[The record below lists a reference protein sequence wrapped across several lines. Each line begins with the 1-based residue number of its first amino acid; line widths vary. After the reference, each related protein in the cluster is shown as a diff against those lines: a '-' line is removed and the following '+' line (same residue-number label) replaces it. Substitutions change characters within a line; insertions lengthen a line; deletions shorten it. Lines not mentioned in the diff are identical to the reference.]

1 MPVRHKDIKK
11 YSIKIVVESFIF
23 NQKMLLKNFYTIEKK
38 TTDEDKVNYTFKI
51 KVNSK
56 HDIFNGH
63 FPGNPVMPGVCM
75 MQIIK
80 EITQSISGQ
89 KLFMEKCSN
98 VKFLALINP
107 ETNPNLTLELKITE
121 QDGKVK
127 VRNTTKFDDTIALR
141 LSAQYNRV

>member
-1 MPVRHKDIKK
+1 MIL
-11 YSIKIVVESFIF
+11 E
-23 NQKMLLKNFYTIEKK
+23 NFYTIKNK
-38 TTDEDKVNYTFKI
+38 IIDEDKVNYTFEI
-51 KVNSK
+51 MINNK
-56 HDIFNGH
+56 HDIFKGH

-80 EITQSISGQ
+80 EITQSIVGQ

-107 ETNPNLTLELKITE
+107 DTNPNLTLELKITE
-121 QDGKVK
+121 LDGIIK
-127 VRNTTKFDDTIALR
+127 VRNTSKFNDTVALR

>member
-1 MPVRHKDIKK
+1 MIL
-11 YSIKIVVESFIF
+11 E
-23 NQKMLLKNFYTIEKK
+23 NFYTIENKIV
-38 TTDEDKVNYTFKI
+38 DEDKVNYTFEI
-51 KVNSK
+51 MINNK
-56 HDIFNGH
+56 HDIFKGH

-80 EITQSISGQ
+80 EITQSIVGQ

-107 ETNPNLTLELKITE
+107 DTNPNLTLELKITKL
-121 QDGKVK
+121 DGKVK

-141 LSAQYNRV
+141 LSAQYKRV

>member
-1 MPVRHKDIKK
+1 MIL
-11 YSIKIVVESFIF
+11 E
-23 NQKMLLKNFYTIEKK
+23 NFYTIENKSV
-38 TTDEDKVNYTFKI
+38 DENMENYSYEI
-51 KVNSK
+51 YINSE
-56 HDIFNGH
+56 HDIFKGH

-80 EITQSISGQ
+80 EISQTITGQ

-107 ETNPNLTLELKITE
+107 ETNPKLTVDLKIME

-127 VRNTTKFDDTIALR
+127 VRNITKFEDTVALR
-141 LSAQYNRV
+141 LSAQYKRVE

>member
-1 MPVRHKDIKK
+1 MIL
-11 YSIKIVVESFIF
+11 E
-23 NQKMLLKNFYTIEKK
+23 NFYTIENKSV
-38 TTDEDKVNYTFKI
+38 DENMENYSYEI
-51 KVNSK
+51 YINSE
-56 HDIFNGH
+56 HDIFKGH

-80 EITQSISGQ
+80 EISQTITGQ

-107 ETNPNLTLELKITE
+107 ETNPKLTVDLKIME

-127 VRNTTKFDDTIALR
+127 VRNTTKFEDTVALR
-141 LSAQYNRV
+141 LSAQYKRVE

>member
-1 MPVRHKDIKK
+1 MIL
-11 YSIKIVVESFIF
+11 E
-23 NQKMLLKNFYTIEKK
+23 NFYTIESKSV
-38 TTDEDKVNYTFKI
+38 DKNMENYSYEI
-51 KVNSK
+51 YVNSE
-56 HDIFNGH
+56 HDIFKGH

-80 EITQSISGQ
+80 EISQTITGQ

-107 ETNPNLTLELKITE
+107 ETNPKLTVDLKIME

-127 VRNTTKFDDTIALR
+127 VRNTTKFEDTVALR
-141 LSAQYNRV
+141 LSAQYKRVE

>member
-1 MPVRHKDIKK
+1 MIL
-11 YSIKIVVESFIF
+11 E
-23 NQKMLLKNFYTIEKK
+23 NFYTIENKSS
-38 TTDEDKVNYTFKI
+38 DEDKVNYIFEIKI
-51 KVNSK
+51 NSK
-56 HDIFNGH
+56 HDIFKGH

-80 EITQSISGQ
+80 EISQSIVGQ

-107 ETNPNLTLELKITE
+107 DTNPNLTLELKITN

-127 VRNTTKFDDTIALR
+127 VRNTTKFDDTVALR
-141 LSAQYNRV
+141 LSAQYKRV

>member
-1 MPVRHKDIKK
+1 MIL
-11 YSIKIVVESFIF
+11 E
-23 NQKMLLKNFYTIEKK
+23 NFYTIENKSV
-38 TTDEDKVNYTFKI
+38 DENMENYSYEI
-51 KVNSK
+51 YINSE
-56 HDIFNGH
+56 HDIFKGH

-80 EITQSISGQ
+80 EISQTITGQ

-107 ETNPNLTLELKITE
+107 ETNPKLTVDLKIIE

-127 VRNTTKFDDTIALR
+127 VRNITKFEDTVALR
-141 LSAQYNRV
+141 LSAQYKRVE